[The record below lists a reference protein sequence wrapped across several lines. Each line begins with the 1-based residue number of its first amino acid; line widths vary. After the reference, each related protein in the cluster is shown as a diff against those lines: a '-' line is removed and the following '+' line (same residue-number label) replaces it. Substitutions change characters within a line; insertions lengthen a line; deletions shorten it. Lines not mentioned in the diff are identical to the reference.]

1 MSTTFVSNAI
11 GGNVKNVVIPANI
24 TQVSTSG
31 TSTITIASTTIPGS
45 KMPFTGNSVNW
56 SGYAAFVITN
66 SPTDF
71 TYQVVINSVH
81 RLTFTLTNALGYN
94 QKAAGTW
101 DIRFVR
107 KDASNCFA
115 FINVCLEREYK
126 VTCYEFGQLLADDII
141 MRIDA
146 TVNDAANSIT
156 SLYNVT
162 MQPQ

>member
-1 MSTTFVSNAI
+1 MSATFLSNMI
-11 GGNVKNVVIPANI
+11 GGNVKHIAIPPNL
-24 TQVSTSG
+24 TQVTTSG
-31 TSTITIASTTIPGS
+31 TSTVTIASTTIPGS

-66 SPTDF
+66 SPGDF

-81 RLTFTLTNALGYN
+81 RLTFTLNNALGYN
-94 QKAAGTW
+94 QKAAGNW

-126 VTCYEFGQLLADDII
+126 TNCYEFGQLVGADII

-162 MQPQ
+162 MQPE

>member
-1 MSTTFVSNAI
+1 MSATFLSEMN
-11 GGNVKNVVIPANI
+11 GGNVKHIVIPPDI
-24 TQVSTSG
+24 TQVTTSG
-31 TSTITIASTTIPGS
+31 TSTATIASTTIPGS
-45 KMPFTGNSVNW
+45 TMPFAGDSVNW

-81 RLTFTLTNALGYN
+81 RLTFTLVGALGYN
-94 QKAAGTW
+94 QKAAGNW

-115 FINVCLEREYK
+115 FINICLERVYK
-126 VTCYEFGQLLADDII
+126 VICYEFGQLVGDDII

-146 TVNDAANSIT
+146 TVDDAANSIT

-162 MQPQ
+162 MQPK